1 MSEILKRPTASE
13 TDADLQKMQEEWS
26 QTNKKPSVE
35 IHRMKKRTKID
46 ENAENL
52 AENPP
57 KLAEN
62 VRNQAAR
69 FQIDLDDTP
78 HVSTVLFPVLERNF
92 DVFDT
97 KIVEKPDFLAENW
110 SKNLEFFQYSKDDG
124 FPEPLDLSAYFQPKS
139 GRGLTTVP
147 PNGVSF
153 FAAEFDRI
161 HGNFAENLDEA
172 EQKGAE
178 LNPEEDSGDFHVE
191 NEKYLKSLDVD
202 KILEMKLEIQER
214 FDPKIIDFLKNRG
227 NSEKNAEKTTK
238 ISKFKAS
245 RLKKGA
251 EPIEKGAELM
261 EPKGAEPVTKEVEE
275 MMNELEVLEEW
286 KDQQDQEKYNRL
298 ATVRGRGLRGNGRS
312 FKKKWAELRT
322 KTEKSRRF
330 CDGKGRSLIVG
341 GA

>member
-52 AENPP
+52 AENGQNLAENGQNLAENGQNLAENPP

-97 KIVEKPDFLAENW
+97 KIVEKSDFLAENW

-147 PNGVSF
+147 HPGVSF

-161 HGNFAENLDEA
+161 HGNFAENLDFFA
-172 EQKGAE
+172 ETEKGAE
-178 LNPEEDSGDFHVE
+178 PEEDSGDFHVE

-227 NSEKNAEKTTK
+227 NSEKNAEKND
-238 ISKFKAS
+238 
-245 RLKKGA
+245 
-251 EPIEKGAELM
+251 E
-261 EPKGAEPVTKEVEE
+261 
-275 MMNELEVLEEW
+275 N
-286 KDQQDQEKYNRL
+286 QQ
-298 ATVRGRGLRGNGRS
+298 
-312 FKKKWAELRT
+312 
-322 KTEKSRRF
+322 
-330 CDGKGRSLIVG
+330 I
-341 GA
+341 